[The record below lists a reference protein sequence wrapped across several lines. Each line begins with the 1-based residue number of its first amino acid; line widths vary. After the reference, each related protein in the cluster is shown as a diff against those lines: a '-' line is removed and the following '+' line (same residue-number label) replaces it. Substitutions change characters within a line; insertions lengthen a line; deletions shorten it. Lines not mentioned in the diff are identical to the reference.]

1 MSDEVITSRVAE
13 FCQRTGISKSQVYV
27 LLDRGLLDSSKIG
40 GIRLIHEDSYRRL
53 LERTRV
59 PPKHARVRRTNG

>member
-1 MSDEVITSRVAE
+1 MDPPVVTSTIRD
-13 FCQRTGISKSQVYV
+13 FSRRSGISRSQIYV

-40 GIRLIHEDSYRRL
+40 GIRVIHEDSYRRL

-59 PPKHARVRRTNG
+59 PPKRCADAAD